1 MFLACGHTLFW
12 VVLVVHTLEAVW
24 IHRSRLTRHGV
35 ATGSLLWWLW
45 VLTTFVEGIGSI
57 RRFDAEARRIERDGK
72 AGKKSH

>member
-1 MFLACGHTLFW
+1 MFLAYGHALFW
-12 VVLVVHTLEAVW
+12 VVLAAHTLEAVW

-57 RRFDAEARRIERDGK
+57 RRFDAEARRGGK